1 MFCFSDILAVPASP
15 GLWPCVH
22 RLYFG
27 KRRRNPVEQDPQ
39 PIHVRRPFSPVRTI
53 IHYGLAWTLV
63 VFVPLV
69 AYDQLDAVEAF
80 TDPVMTAT
88 AIAATVALHIGL
100 YLVGRVLNL
109 PGTRGTVHG
118 VPIMLTTFVIAALV
132 LFAFRIEYSRIFL
145 LYSTIVATL
154 YAVRMHWS
162 NPNRIGQTFHV
173 VPFGKARRMKDIG
186 NIPHETMSVPKIPE
200 GDRISI
206 VADFRADLPDEWE
219 RLLATA
225 SLAGVPVYHYKQL
238 LESLTGQGKIEHLSE
253 NSFGSLI
260 PNQSYTPVKRLI
272 DIVGSIIAIILTLPV
287 MLALMLLIWLEDRQ
301 SPFYIQTRTG
311 HGGRPFRM
319 YKFRSMT
326 SRPPAKGDAARDDA
340 ITKDDDKRI
349 TRIGRVIRK
358 VRLDE
363 LPQLFNVLKGEM
375 SLIGPRPEANQ
386 LAEWYE
392 EHLAFYSYRNI
403 VKPGLTGWAQ
413 VNQGHVATLEDIDIK
428 LQYDFYYIK
437 YFSFWLDVLIVMR
450 TIHTVVTGFGSK

>member
-1 MFCFSDILAVPASP
+1 MLLDTKP
-15 GLWPCVH
+15 GALDLRHP
-22 RLYFG
+22 F
-27 KRRRNPVEQDPQ
+27 NP
-39 PIHVRRPFSPVRTI
+39 IRAI
-53 IHYGLAWTLV
+53 IRYGVAWTLV

-69 AYDQLDAVEAF
+69 TYDTLETVEAF
-80 TDPVMTAT
+80 TDPVMVRT
-88 AIAATVALHIGL
+88 AIAASIALLSGL
-100 YLVGRVLNL
+100 FLVGRVLNL

-118 VPIMLTTFVIAALV
+118 VPIMLLAFGLAALV
-132 LFAFRIEYSRIFL
+132 LFAFRIEYSRLFL
-145 LYSTIVATL
+145 LYSTITGTFFAMRLRWIDRDLVA
-154 YAVRMHWS
+154 
-162 NPNRIGQTFHV
+162 QTFHV
-173 VPFGKARRMKDIG
+173 VPFGKANRMQEVAKF
-186 NIPHETMSVPKIPE
+186 PTQMMTAPVIPE
-200 GDRISI
+200 GSRVSI
-206 VADFRADLPDEWE
+206 VADFRADLSDEWE
-219 RLLATA
+219 RLLANA
-225 SLAGVPVYHYKQL
+225 SLSGVPVYHYKQL
-238 LESLTGQGKIEHLSE
+238 LESITGQVKIEHLSE

-260 PNQSYTPVKRLI
+260 PNQSYTPIKRLI
-272 DIVGSIIAIILTLPV
+272 DVVGSIIAIVLTLPV

-301 SPFYIQTRTG
+301 SPFFVQTRTG

-326 SRPPAKGDAARDDA
+326 SRPPARGDAARDDA
-340 ITKDDDKRI
+340 ITRDDDKRI

-358 VRLDE
+358 IRFDE

>member
-1 MFCFSDILAVPASP
+1 M
-15 GLWPCVH
+15 
-22 RLYFG
+22 
-27 KRRRNPVEQDPQ
+27 
-39 PIHVRRPFSPVRTI
+39 
-53 IHYGLAWTLV
+53 

-69 AYDQLDAVEAF
+69 VYDTLETVEAF
-80 TDPVMTAT
+80 TDPVMLRT
-88 AIAATVALHIGL
+88 AIAASIALLSGL
-100 YLVGRVLNL
+100 FLVGRVLNL

-118 VPIMLTTFVIAALV
+118 VPIMLLAFGLAALV
-132 LFAFRIEYSRIFL
+132 LFAFRIEYSRLFL
-145 LYSTIVATL
+145 LYSTITGTFFAMRLRWIDRDLVA
-154 YAVRMHWS
+154 
-162 NPNRIGQTFHV
+162 QTFHV
-173 VPFGKARRMKDIG
+173 VPFGKANRMQEVAKF
-186 NIPHETMSVPKIPE
+186 PTQMMTAPVIPE
-200 GDRISI
+200 GPRVSI
-206 VADFRADLPDEWE
+206 VADFRADLSDEWE
-219 RLLATA
+219 RLLASA
-225 SLAGVPVYHYKQL
+225 SLSGVPVYHYKQL
-238 LESLTGQGKIEHLSE
+238 LESITGQVKIEHLSE

-260 PNQSYTPVKRLI
+260 PNQSYTPIKRLI
-272 DIVGSIIAIILTLPV
+272 DVVGSIIAIVLTLPV

-301 SPFYIQTRTG
+301 SPFFVQTRTG

-326 SRPPAKGDAARDDA
+326 SRPPARGAAARDDA
-340 ITKDDDKRI
+340 ITKDDDQRI

-358 VRLDE
+358 IRFDE

-450 TIHTVVTGFGSK
+450 TIHTIVTGFGSK

>member
-1 MFCFSDILAVPASP
+1 MLLDTKP
-15 GLWPCVH
+15 GALDLRHP
-22 RLYFG
+22 F
-27 KRRRNPVEQDPQ
+27 NP
-39 PIHVRRPFSPVRTI
+39 IRAI
-53 IHYGLAWTLV
+53 IRYGVAWTLV

-69 AYDQLDAVEAF
+69 VYDTLETVEAF
-80 TDPVMTAT
+80 TDPVMLRT
-88 AIAATVALHIGL
+88 AIAASIALLSGL
-100 YLVGRVLNL
+100 FLVGRVLNL

-118 VPIMLTTFVIAALV
+118 VPIMLLAFGLAALV
-132 LFAFRIEYSRIFL
+132 LFAFRIEYSRLFL
-145 LYSTIVATL
+145 LYSTITGTFFAMRLRWIDRDLVA
-154 YAVRMHWS
+154 
-162 NPNRIGQTFHV
+162 QTFHV
-173 VPFGKARRMKDIG
+173 VPFGKANRMQEVAKF
-186 NIPHETMSVPKIPE
+186 PTQMMTAPVIPE
-200 GDRISI
+200 GPRVSI
-206 VADFRADLPDEWE
+206 VADFRADLSDEWE
-219 RLLATA
+219 RLLASA
-225 SLAGVPVYHYKQL
+225 SLSGVPVYHYKQL
-238 LESLTGQGKIEHLSE
+238 LESITGQVKIEHLSE

-260 PNQSYTPVKRLI
+260 PNQSYTPIKRLI
-272 DIVGSIIAIILTLPV
+272 DVIGSIIAIVLTLPV

-301 SPFYIQTRTG
+301 SPFFVQTRTG

-326 SRPPAKGDAARDDA
+326 SRPPARGAAARDDA
-340 ITKDDDKRI
+340 ITKDDDQRI

-358 VRLDE
+358 IRFDE

-450 TIHTVVTGFGSK
+450 TIHTIVTGFGSK

>member
-1 MFCFSDILAVPASP
+1 MLLDTKP
-15 GLWPCVH
+15 GALDLRHP
-22 RLYFG
+22 F
-27 KRRRNPVEQDPQ
+27 NP
-39 PIHVRRPFSPVRTI
+39 IRAI
-53 IHYGLAWTLV
+53 IRYGVAWTLV

-69 AYDQLDAVEAF
+69 VYDTLETVEAF
-80 TDPVMTAT
+80 TDPVMLRT
-88 AIAATVALHIGL
+88 AIAASIALLSGL
-100 YLVGRVLNL
+100 FLVGRVLNL

-118 VPIMLTTFVIAALV
+118 VPIMLLAFGLAALV
-132 LFAFRIEYSRIFL
+132 LFAFRIEYSRLFL
-145 LYSTIVATL
+145 LYSTITGTFFAMRLRWIDRDLVA
-154 YAVRMHWS
+154 
-162 NPNRIGQTFHV
+162 QTFHV
-173 VPFGKARRMKDIG
+173 VPFGKANRMQEVAKF
-186 NIPHETMSVPKIPE
+186 PTQMMTAPVIPE
-200 GDRISI
+200 GPRVSI
-206 VADFRADLPDEWE
+206 VADFRADLSDEWE
-219 RLLATA
+219 RLLASA
-225 SLAGVPVYHYKQL
+225 SLSGVPVYHYKQL
-238 LESLTGQGKIEHLSE
+238 LESITGQVKIEHLSE

-260 PNQSYTPVKRLI
+260 PNQSYTPIKRLI
-272 DIVGSIIAIILTLPV
+272 DVVGSIIAIVLTLPV

-301 SPFYIQTRTG
+301 SPFFVQTRTG

-326 SRPPAKGDAARDDA
+326 SRPPARGAAARDDA
-340 ITKDDDKRI
+340 ITKDDDQRI

-358 VRLDE
+358 IRFDE

>member
-1 MFCFSDILAVPASP
+1 M
-15 GLWPCVH
+15 
-22 RLYFG
+22 
-27 KRRRNPVEQDPQ
+27 
-39 PIHVRRPFSPVRTI
+39 
-53 IHYGLAWTLV
+53 AWTLV

-69 AYDQLDAVEAF
+69 VYDTLETVEAF
-80 TDPVMTAT
+80 TDPVMLRT
-88 AIAATVALHIGL
+88 AIAASIALLSGL
-100 YLVGRVLNL
+100 FLVGRVLNL

-118 VPIMLTTFVIAALV
+118 VPIMLLAFGLAALV
-132 LFAFRIEYSRIFL
+132 LFAFRIEYSRLFL
-145 LYSTIVATL
+145 LYSTITGTFFAMRLRWIDRDLVA
-154 YAVRMHWS
+154 
-162 NPNRIGQTFHV
+162 QTFHV
-173 VPFGKARRMKDIG
+173 VPFGKANRMQEVAKF
-186 NIPHETMSVPKIPE
+186 PTQMMTAPVIPE
-200 GDRISI
+200 GPRVSI
-206 VADFRADLPDEWE
+206 VADFRADLSDEWE
-219 RLLATA
+219 RLLASA
-225 SLAGVPVYHYKQL
+225 SLSGVPVYHYKQL
-238 LESLTGQGKIEHLSE
+238 LESITGQVKIEHLSE

-260 PNQSYTPVKRLI
+260 PNQSYTPIKRLI
-272 DIVGSIIAIILTLPV
+272 DVVGSIIAIVLTLPV

-301 SPFYIQTRTG
+301 SPFFVQTRTG

-326 SRPPAKGDAARDDA
+326 SRPPARGAAARDDA
-340 ITKDDDKRI
+340 ITKDDDQRI

-358 VRLDE
+358 IRFDE

-450 TIHTVVTGFGSK
+450 TIHTIVTGFGSK

>member
-1 MFCFSDILAVPASP
+1 
-15 GLWPCVH
+15 
-22 RLYFG
+22 
-27 KRRRNPVEQDPQ
+27 
-39 PIHVRRPFSPVRTI
+39 
-53 IHYGLAWTLV
+53 V

-69 AYDQLDAVEAF
+69 VYDTLETVEAF
-80 TDPVMTAT
+80 TDPVMLRT
-88 AIAATVALHIGL
+88 AIAASIALLSGL
-100 YLVGRVLNL
+100 FLVGRVLNL

-118 VPIMLTTFVIAALV
+118 VPIMLLAFGLAALV
-132 LFAFRIEYSRIFL
+132 LFAFRIEYSRLFL
-145 LYSTIVATL
+145 LYSTITGTFFAMRLRWIDRDLVA
-154 YAVRMHWS
+154 
-162 NPNRIGQTFHV
+162 QTFHV
-173 VPFGKARRMKDIG
+173 VPFGKANRMQEVAKF
-186 NIPHETMSVPKIPE
+186 PTQMMTAPVIPE
-200 GDRISI
+200 GPRVSI
-206 VADFRADLPDEWE
+206 VADFRADLSDEWE
-219 RLLATA
+219 RLLASA
-225 SLAGVPVYHYKQL
+225 SLSGVPVYHYKQL
-238 LESLTGQGKIEHLSE
+238 LESITGQVKIEHLSE

-260 PNQSYTPVKRLI
+260 PNQSYTPIKRLI
-272 DIVGSIIAIILTLPV
+272 DVVGSIIAIVLTLPV

-301 SPFYIQTRTG
+301 SPFFVQTRTG

-326 SRPPAKGDAARDDA
+326 SRPPARGAAARDDA
-340 ITKDDDKRI
+340 ITKDDDQRI

-358 VRLDE
+358 IRFDE

-450 TIHTVVTGFGSK
+450 TIHTIVTGFGSK

>member
-1 MFCFSDILAVPASP
+1 LLLDTKP
-15 GLWPCVH
+15 GALDLRHP
-22 RLYFG
+22 F
-27 KRRRNPVEQDPQ
+27 NP
-39 PIHVRRPFSPVRTI
+39 IRAI
-53 IHYGLAWTLV
+53 IRYSVAWTLV

-69 AYDQLDAVEAF
+69 VYDTLETVEAF
-80 TDPVMTAT
+80 TDPVMLRT
-88 AIAATVALHIGL
+88 AIAASIALLSGL
-100 YLVGRVLNL
+100 FLVGRVLNL

-118 VPIMLTTFVIAALV
+118 VPIMLLAFGLAALV
-132 LFAFRIEYSRIFL
+132 LFAFRIEYSRLFL
-145 LYSTIVATL
+145 LYSTITGTFFAMRLRWIDRDLVA
-154 YAVRMHWS
+154 
-162 NPNRIGQTFHV
+162 QTFHV
-173 VPFGKARRMKDIG
+173 VPFGKANRMQEVAKF
-186 NIPHETMSVPKIPE
+186 PTQMMTAPVIPE
-200 GDRISI
+200 GPRVSI
-206 VADFRADLPDEWE
+206 VADFRADLSDEWE
-219 RLLATA
+219 RLLASA
-225 SLAGVPVYHYKQL
+225 SLSGVPVYHYKQL
-238 LESLTGQGKIEHLSE
+238 LESITGQVKIEHLSE

-260 PNQSYTPVKRLI
+260 PNQSYTPIKRLI
-272 DIVGSIIAIILTLPV
+272 DVVGSIIAIVLTLPV

-301 SPFYIQTRTG
+301 SPFFVQTRTG

-326 SRPPAKGDAARDDA
+326 SRPPARGAAARDDA
-340 ITKDDDKRI
+340 ITKDDDQRI

-358 VRLDE
+358 IRFDE

-450 TIHTVVTGFGSK
+450 TIHTIVTGFGSK